1 MAEKIKAG
9 QYRQMAKDL
18 PDYFMTL
25 VEEEYDNQK
34 NIGDE
39 EAMEWVNNYHKT
51 EYDTADYCTEFL
63 DNYVSNQVL
72 KEAILGTVNWEKI
85 WKHLMSYVKDC

>member
-1 MAEKIKAG
+1 
-9 QYRQMAKDL
+9 MAKDL

>member
-1 MAEKIKAG
+1 MA
-9 QYRQMAKDL
+9 RDL
-18 PDYFMTL
+18 PEYFMTL

-63 DNYVSNQVL
+63 DNYVSNETL
-72 KEAILGTVNWEKI
+72 KEAILGTVHWEKI
-85 WKHLMSYVKDC
+85 WKHLMSYIENWEG